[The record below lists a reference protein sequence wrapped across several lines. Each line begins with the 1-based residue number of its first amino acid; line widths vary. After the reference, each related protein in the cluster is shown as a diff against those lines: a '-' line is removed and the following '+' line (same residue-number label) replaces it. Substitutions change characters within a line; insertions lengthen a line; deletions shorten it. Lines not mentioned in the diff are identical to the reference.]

1 MPAIPAA
8 LRELSETAP
17 LYVETAIS
25 REVRWSPE
33 TGHLSKLPK
42 PRARKSTTKPTPK
55 SKPKPPVAPEKDAEL
70 TEPAEPTKPGKGAA
84 E

>member
-8 LRELSETAP
+8 LRELAQTAP

-42 PRARKSTTKPTPK
+42 PRAKKAAAKS
-55 SKPKPPVAPEKDAEL
+55 KPPVAPETGE
-70 TEPAEPTKPGKGAA
+70 
-84 E
+84 

>member
-8 LRELSETAP
+8 LRELAQTAP
-17 LYVETAIS
+17 LYVETAVC

-42 PRARKSTTKPTPK
+42 RRPAKKAAA
-55 SKPKPPVAPEKDAEL
+55 KPPVAPK
-70 TEPAEPTKPGKGAA
+70 PTKG
-84 E
+84 EQ

>member
-8 LRELSETAP
+8 LRELAETAP

-25 REVRWSPE
+25 RDVRWSPE

-42 PRARKSTTKPTPK
+42 PRAKKAAAKTAQKS
-55 SKPKPPVAPEKDAEL
+55 KPPVAPE
-70 TEPAEPTKPGKGAA
+70 TGK
-84 E
+84 

>member
-8 LRELSETAP
+8 LRELAETAP

-33 TGHLSKLPK
+33 TGHLSKLPR
-42 PRARKSTTKPTPK
+42 PRKTAQKS
-55 SKPKPPVAPEKDAEL
+55 SKPKPPVAPES
-70 TEPAEPTKPGKGAA
+70 GK
-84 E
+84 

>member
-8 LRELSETAP
+8 LRELAQTAP
-17 LYVETAIS
+17 LYVETAIC

-42 PRARKSTTKPTPK
+42 PRKTSKP
-55 SKPKPPVAPEKDAEL
+55 KPKPPVAPK
-70 TEPAEPTKPGKGAA
+70 TEPTDPGKGAA

>member
-8 LRELSETAP
+8 LRELAETAP

-33 TGHLSKLPK
+33 TGHLGKLPG
-42 PRARKSTTKPTPK
+42 PRARKPK
-55 SKPKPPVAPEKDAEL
+55 SKPPVAPE
-70 TEPAEPTKPGKGAA
+70 TEPAKGG
-84 E
+84 EQ

>member
-8 LRELSETAP
+8 LRELAATAP

-25 REVRWSPE
+25 RDVRWSPE

-42 PRARKSTTKPTPK
+42 PRARKSTPS

-70 TEPAEPTKPGKGAA
+70 PQPAEPTKPGKGAA